1 MRTGWNS
8 LALAAVAACVLGAAW
23 PGGALAA
30 WPESPVRI
38 VVPYAAG
45 GSTDVVARLVAA
57 RLQVRLGQPVVV
69 ENTAGS
75 AGNLGAAVVARA
87 QPDGY
92 TLLVATPGPAVM
104 NQFMYRKMPFDT
116 ATAFTP
122 VVSITYFPSV
132 LVVGP
137 KVKATTVK
145 EFVAEMKAAP
155 RGATFGSAGVG
166 STGHLGGTVFVQSTG
181 IAGTHVPYRGSAPM
195 LQDLLAGNIDF
206 TIDTVPGLMSFITAG
221 TVRAL
226 AVTGK
231 GRAASIPDVPDNAEA
246 GIPDIEMGSW
256 LAFLAPAGT
265 PRAIVARINAEVDAA
280 LKEPELAQRIR
291 DLGAVPT
298 GGTPESLAA
307 FMAAETAKWKSV
319 IETAGIRIE

>member
-1 MRTGWNS
+1 MRNRWTGLVFA
-8 LALAAVAACVLGAAW
+8 LALGWAGDAV
-23 PGGALAA
+23 AA
-30 WPESPVRI
+30 WPEAPVRI
-38 VVPYAAG
+38 IVPYAAG

-57 RLQVRLGQPVVV
+57 SLQTRLGQPVIV
-69 ENTAGS
+69 ENMGGS
-75 AGNLGAAVVARA
+75 AGNLGAASVARS

-92 TLLVATPGPAVM
+92 TLLMATPGPAAM

-116 ATAFTP
+116 AKAFTP
-122 VVSITYFPSV
+122 VVSIAYFPSV

-145 EFVAEMKAAP
+145 DFIAEMKAAP
-155 RGATFGSAGVG
+155 QGATFGSAGVG
-166 STGHLGGTVFVQSTG
+166 STGHLGGTVFVSSTG
-181 IAGTHVPYRGSAPM
+181 IAATHVPYRGSAPM

-206 TIDTVPGLMSFITAG
+206 TIDTVPGLMSFITSG

-231 GRAASIPDVPDNAEA
+231 DRAASIPAVPNNAEA

-265 PRAIVARINAEVDAA
+265 PRAAVERVNAEVDAA
-280 LKEPELAQRIR
+280 LKEPALAQRIR

-298 GGTPESLAA
+298 GGSPEDLAA
-307 FMAAETAKWKSV
+307 FMAAETAKWKAV

>member
-1 MRTGWNS
+1 MRSCWKG
-8 LALAAVAACVLGAAW
+8 LAVALLLACTGTAAAAW
-23 PGGALAA
+23 PDA
-30 WPESPVRI
+30 SVRI

-57 RLQVRLGQPVVV
+57 SLQTRLGQPVVV
-69 ENTAGS
+69 ENMGGS
-75 AGNLGAAVVARA
+75 AGNLGAAAVARS

-92 TLLVATPGPAVM
+92 TLLMATPGPAVM
-104 NQFMYRKMPFDT
+104 NQFMYRKMPFDS
-116 ATAFTP
+116 AKAFTP
-122 VVSITYFPSV
+122 VVSIADFPSV

-145 EFVAEMKAAP
+145 DFVAELKAAP
-155 RGATFGSAGVG
+155 KGATYGSAGVG
-166 STGHLGGTVFVQSTG
+166 STGHLGGTVLVASTG
-181 IAGTHVPYRGSAPM
+181 LNGTHVPYRGSAPM
-195 LQDLLAGNIDF
+195 LQDLIAGNIDF
-206 TIDTVPGLMSFITAG
+206 TVDTVPGLMSFITAG

-231 GRAASIPDVPDNAEA
+231 DRAPAIPDVPNNAEA
-246 GIPDIEMGSW
+246 GIPGIEMGSW

-265 PRAIVARINAEVDAA
+265 PRAVVEKIASEVDAA
-280 LKEPELAQRIR
+280 LKDPAMAKRIQ

-298 GGTPESLAA
+298 GGTPQDLAR
-307 FMAAETAKWKSV
+307 FMAAETAKWKAV

>member
-1 MRTGWNS
+1 MRTGWKG
-8 LALAAVAACVLGAAW
+8 LALAAAAACVLGTAW
-23 PGGALAA
+23 PGGADAA

-75 AGNLGAAVVARA
+75 AGNLGAAAVARA
-87 QPDGY
+87 QADGY
-92 TLLVATPGPAVM
+92 TLLMATPGPAVM

-116 ATAFTP
+116 ARAFTP
-122 VVSITYFPSV
+122 VVSIAYFPSV

-137 KVKATTVK
+137 KVRATTVK
-145 EFVAEMKAAP
+145 DFVAEMKASP

-166 STGHLGGTVFVQSTG
+166 STGHLGGTVFVSRTG

-206 TIDTVPGLMSFITAG
+206 TIDTVPGLMSFITSG

-231 GRAASIPDVPDNAEA
+231 DRAASIPDVPANAEA

-298 GGTPESLAA
+298 GGTPEDLAA
-307 FMAAETAKWKSV
+307 FMAGETAKWKAV